1 MELVAILIIAVTLAM
16 DAFAVSVATGT
27 TYKNFSLFYTLRMA
41 VFFALFQAIMP
52 LIGHFAGLT
61 FQRLVVNF
69 DHWIAFVLL
78 TGIGCK
84 MVHDARAHS
93 TEQHPNPTSLVVLLT
108 LSVAT
113 SIDALAVG
121 VTLKMIT
128 PHILAA
134 VTAVGV
140 ITFILSIIGCKM
152 GQKIGHIF
160 ENKIEIFA
168 GLILIAIGAK
178 ILIQHLFFA

>member
-1 MELVAILIIAVTLAM
+1 MELVTVLIIAVSLAM

-27 TYKNFSLFYTLRMA
+27 TYKNFSLAYAIRMA
-41 VFFALFQAIMP
+41 LFFALFQAIMP
-52 LIGHFAGLT
+52 LIGHYAGMT
-61 FQRLVVNF
+61 FQKFVVNV

-78 TGIGCK
+78 AAIGCK
-84 MVHDARAHS
+84 MIHDARAHQS
-93 TEQHPNPTSLVVLLT
+93 EQHPNPASLVVLIT

-121 VTLKMIT
+121 VTLNLLT
-128 PHILAA
+128 SRILLA
-134 VTAVGV
+134 VTAIGV
-140 ITFILSIIGCKM
+140 ITFVLSLIGCKI

-160 ENKIEIFA
+160 ENKIEILA
-168 GLILIAIGAK
+168 GLILIAIGTK